1 MEAYTFTSH
10 FDKKLRMY
18 RKSFN
23 YSINEQN
30 TRIYNLFRSY
40 ELSKLIIDFLATKSL
55 YMDSKKTNLTSVSN
69 EISDSETLTCL

>member
-10 FDKKLRMY
+10 FDKKLHMY

-23 YSINEQN
+23 YSINEHN

-40 ELSKLIIDFLATKSL
+40 EQLIIDFLATKSL